1 MGTGFLQRLIS
12 VTAWGSLCALF
23 SLFVSSGAIVL
34 AALILVV
41 LFGVIAVMLGP
52 QFIAATWMIGS
63 PTVFGFP
70 NEVLRALPFV
80 TMERLMLFVL
90 IAMVFIRYAF
100 SKQKMRWLPL
110 ETTILVFLVYA
121 LINLAVHT
129 DAASVRQ
136 DGWLWVQYMLPM
148 ASFIVSRR
156 IEWSDKGL
164 KTLLAA
170 LTLTG
175 VFVAIAGILQSR
187 YGVTIFTRNYQSI
200 TAGHTERAY
209 GPFSSAHTF
218 VASLFIFLTISLL
231 QYSIYKDKL
240 LRMLLILAMAIMAIG
255 IIFGISRAPWI
266 GAALAFI
273 VIFIKH
279 PQARPLMLVGVVIIF
294 IASIGISIMLA
305 DQLGA
310 IVGRV
315 FDVGSLQGRAAAWA
329 TAVNMVS
336 DHPLFG
342 VGFGSTAFADN
353 KSEYYIT
360 GIGSLTA
367 RNEVYHGV
375 PHNQYLYVAVLL
387 GISGLILFL
396 MILIRLVKLMFRV
409 FYDQNE
415 TSLRRHL
422 ALYVG
427 AIVIALMFNSF
438 FSDTY
443 LQDYFWVLAYF
454 LAGIAAG
461 NVDYLSRRELE
472 NGPGG
477 RLLESA
483 RE

>member
-1 MGTGFLQRLIS
+1 MGTDFLQRLTS
-12 VTAWGSLCALF
+12 VAVWGTLCTLF
-23 SLFVSSGAIVL
+23 GLFVSSGAIVL

-52 QFIAATWMIGS
+52 QFVAATWMIGS

-70 NEVLRALPFV
+70 NEVLRGLPFV

-90 IAMVFIRYAF
+90 IAMIFIRYAI
-100 SKQKMRWLPL
+100 SKQKTRWLPL
-110 ETTILVFLVYA
+110 ETTILIFLVYA
-121 LINLAVHT
+121 LINLVVHT
-129 DAASVRQ
+129 DAVSVRQ
-136 DGWLWVQYMLPM
+136 DGWLWIQFLLPM
-148 ASFIVSRR
+148 ASFIISRR

-175 VFVAIAGILQSR
+175 VFVAIAGILQSHF
-187 YGVTIFTRNYQSI
+187 GVNVFTRNYQSI
-200 TAGHTERAY
+200 APGHTERAY
-209 GPFSSAHTF
+209 GPFPSAHTF

-231 QYSIYKDKL
+231 QYSIYKDKF
-240 LRMLLILAMAIMAIG
+240 LRMLLILAMAIIAIG
-255 IIFGISRAPWI
+255 IIFGISRGPWI

-279 PQARPLMLVGVVIIF
+279 PQARPLMLVGFFIIF

-315 FDVGSLQGRAAAWA
+315 FDTGSLQGRAAAWA

-342 VGFGSTAFADN
+342 VGFGSTTFSEN
-353 KSEYYIT
+353 KSEYIT
-360 GIGSLTA
+360 DIGSLTA

-396 MILIRLVKLMFRV
+396 MILIRLVKLMFQV
-409 FYDQNE
+409 FHNKNE

-427 AIVIALMFNSF
+427 AIVIALMFNSI
-438 FSDTY
+438 FSDTH

-461 NVDYLSRRELE
+461 NLDYLTRREVE
-472 NGPGG
+472 NGPGSRYLG
-477 RLLESA
+477 SS

>member
-1 MGTGFLQRLIS
+1 MGTGLLQRLTSIA
-12 VTAWGSLCALF
+12 AWGGLCTLF
-23 SLFVSSGAIVL
+23 SLFVSSGAIL
-34 AALILVV
+34 LGGLILAI
-41 LFGVIAVMLGP
+41 LIGVIAVMLGP
-52 QFIAATWMIGS
+52 QFIAAAWMIGS

-70 NEVLRALPFV
+70 NEILRGLPFV

-100 SKQKMRWLPL
+100 SKQKTRWLPL
-110 ETTILVFLVYA
+110 ETTILIFLVYA
-121 LINLAVHT
+121 LLNLAAHT
-129 DAASVRQ
+129 SAASYRQ
-136 DGWLWVQYMLPM
+136 DGWLWIQYVLPM

-187 YGVTIFTRNYQSI
+187 FGVNIFTRNYQSI
-200 TAGHTERAY
+200 TAGHTARAY

-240 LRMLLILAMAIMAIG
+240 LRLLLILAMAIMAVG

-279 PQARPLMLVGVVIIF
+279 PQARPLILVGLF
-294 IASIGISIMLA
+294 IVFVAGIGISIMLA
-305 DQLGA
+305 DQLGG

-315 FDVGSLQGRAAAWA
+315 FDIGTLQGRAAVWA

-336 DHPLFG
+336 DHPFFG
-342 VGFGSTAFADN
+342 VGFGSTTYSDN
-353 KSEYYIT
+353 KAEYIT

-367 RNEVYHGV
+367 QYAAYLGV

-396 MILIRLVKLMFRV
+396 MILIRLVKLMFQV
-409 FYDQNE
+409 FHDNNE
-415 TSLRRHL
+415 TSLRRCL

-427 AIVIALMFNSF
+427 AIIIALMFNSF

-461 NVDYLSRRELE
+461 NVDYLSRRKLE
-472 NGPGG
+472 NGPRG
-477 RLLESA
+477 RPLESV